1 MNRHYEQ
8 YPSLGKHNQV
18 EKEKNPNRVLG
29 GLRGSGT
36 ESLTMVA
43 EDGSEQKLPSMN
55 YVRGLESKV
64 REQEKRIQQL
74 ERQVQSLL
82 NGAKR

>member
-1 MNRHYEQ
+1 MNHIYAQ
-8 YPSLGKHNQV
+8 YAAYAKKA

-55 YVRGLESKV
+55 YVRGLESKL
-64 REQEKRIQQL
+64 REQDKKIQQL
-74 ERQVQSLL
+74 ERQVQMLL
-82 NGAKR
+82 NGEKR